1 MVKKVLLLGLLT
13 LGIFMFWG
21 CRSRTQGSTIVVI
34 SREDGSGARSV
45 FEELVDVNRRADGLM
60 RQDAIISNGNGVV
73 ASSIESNPLAIGY
86 ISWATF
92 MDLQNDLRGLYIDGV
107 APTAMNMISGEY
119 QLVRPFNFVYSST
132 NIGEVERAFISFARS
147 REGRGVLSEVG
158 AIVDPL
164 GAAPFN
170 VDAFD
175 LVAIDRQAARGSIA
189 FGGSTSTE
197 ATALALISEFEV
209 LFPQVD
215 ITYEAVG
222 SGTGLRGVQQ
232 GFFTLGFVSRDLYE
246 SEVANGLNKVTYA
259 LDGIVIAV
267 HPDRDTT
274 DLSLE
279 QVRDIYRGIITDWTE
294 LR

>member
-1 MVKKVLLLGLLT
+1 MKKMALLGLLA
-13 LGIFMFWG
+13 LGILMVSS
-21 CRSRTQGSTIVVI
+21 CRNESYATIAVI

-45 FEELVDVNRRADGLM
+45 FEELVDVNLRADGLM
-60 RQDAIISNGNGVV
+60 TQDAIISNGNGVV
-73 ASSIESNPLAIGY
+73 ANSIAENPLAIGY

-107 APTAMNMISGEY
+107 APTAGNMASGEY
-119 QLVRPFNFVYSST
+119 ALVRPFNFVYAT
-132 NIGEVERAFISFARS
+132 ANIGEVERAFIAFATS
-147 REGRGVLSEVG
+147 REGRAILADAG

-164 GAAPFN
+164 GAWPFEM
-170 VDAFD
+170 DDFD
-175 LVAIDRQAARGSIA
+175 LNAINQQAVRGSIA

-232 GFFTLGFVSRDLYE
+232 GFFALGFVSRDLYE
-246 SEVANGLNKVTYA
+246 SELASGLSKVTYA
-259 LDGIVIAV
+259 LDGIVIVV
-267 HPDRDTT
+267 HPDSDVVELTI
-274 DLSLE
+274 E
-279 QVRDIYRGIITDWTE
+279 QIRDIYRGTITNWAE

>member
-1 MVKKVLLLGLLT
+1 MRKVALLGLLT
-13 LGIFMFWG
+13 LGILLFFG
-21 CRSRTQGSTIVVI
+21 CRGERDSGIAVV

-45 FEELVDVNRRADGLM
+45 FEELVDVNLRADGLM
-60 RQDAIISNGNGVV
+60 TQDAIISNGNGVV
-73 ASSIESNPLAIGY
+73 ANSIAENPLAIGY

-107 APTAMNMISGEY
+107 APTAVNMASGEY
-119 QLVRPFNFVYSST
+119 ALVRSFNFVYAAA
-132 NIGEVERAFISFARS
+132 NIGEVERAFIMFATS
-147 REGRGVLSEVG
+147 REGRGILSEVG

-164 GAAPFN
+164 GASPFN

-175 LVAIDRQAARGSIA
+175 LAAINQQAARGSIA

-197 ATALALISEFEV
+197 ATVLALISEFEV

-222 SGTGLRGVQQ
+222 SGTGLRGAQQ

-246 SEVANGLNKVTYA
+246 SELASGLNKVTYA
-259 LDGIVIAV
+259 LDGIVIVV
-267 HPDRDTT
+267 HPDSDIEELT
-274 DLSLE
+274 LE
-279 QVRDIYRGIITDWTE
+279 QVRDIYRGVITDWSE